1 MLGRIM
7 DVTLIVNPFS
17 TNVTEQRLREVE
29 AVLAPRRTVLTER
42 PGHATELAADIGGAE
57 AIVVYGGDGS
67 ANEVL
72 NGLHEDIPVGFLPGG
87 GTSVLARV
95 LGLPRDPVAA
105 AVQLRAAVEH
115 ERTRRIS
122 LGRVGGRRFAF
133 SAGLGFAADLVRSVD
148 GLGRAADGRRPGDL
162 AYLRA
167 TAAIVARRAG
177 RFDPALEIEGMG
189 RAAFLLVANCD
200 PYSYV
205 GRLPLHVAPEARFEL
220 GLDLVAPAGVGPFDL
235 PRFLRYIVSGRG
247 QTGAADIRYGH
258 DLDRIEVTCER
269 PLSLELDGE
278 DLGDVEE
285 AVFEA
290 ERSAVSVLI

>member
-7 DVTLIVNPFS
+7 DATLIVNPFS
-17 TNVTEQRLREVE
+17 TNVTERRLREVE
-29 AVLAPRRTVLTER
+29 SVLAPARPILPER
-42 PGHATELAADIGGAE
+42 PGHATELAAETAGTE

-72 NGLHEDIPVGFLPGG
+72 NGLDTDIPVGFLPGG
-87 GTSVLARV
+87 GTSVIARA
-95 LGLPRDPVAA
+95 LGLPRDPVEAA
-105 AVQLRAAVEH
+105 GQLRDALEH

-133 SAGLGFAADLVRSVD
+133 SAGLGFAAELVRSVD

-162 AYLRA
+162 AYLRV
-167 TAAIVARRAG
+167 AAGIVARRSG

-189 RAAFLLVANCD
+189 RAAFVLVANCD
-200 PYSYV
+200 PYTYV

-220 GLDLVAPAGVGPFDL
+220 GLDLIAPADVGRLDL

-247 QTGAADIRYGH
+247 QTAAADIRYGH
-258 DLDRIEVTCER
+258 DLDRIVVTCDR
-269 PLSLELDGE
+269 PLSLEVDGE
-278 DLGDVEE
+278 DVGDVEE

-290 ERSAVSVLI
+290 ERNAVSVLI